1 MLGTRFDEALT
12 YASDLHRHQ
21 TRKHSTI
28 PYVAH
33 LLAVCGLVLEHG
45 GDENQAIAA
54 LLHDGP
60 EDQGGE
66 ATLAVIR
73 SRFGEQVADLV
84 VACSEPLHHGK
95 AAWQD
100 RKEAFL
106 GHLAAMPI
114 RPLLIIAADKVHNA
128 RCIVADHAVIGGEIF
143 NRFNGGV
150 AGTKWYYRQLVTA
163 LGPRAPAALA
173 AELTALA
180 ERIEGLPPL
189 GSA

>member
-1 MLGTRFDEALT
+1 MLGSRFDEALA
-12 YASDLHRHQ
+12 YASNLHRHQ

-45 GDENQAIAA
+45 GDEEQAIAA

-66 ATLAVIR
+66 APLAQIR

-84 VACSEPLHHGK
+84 AACSEPLHHGK
-95 AAWQD
+95 SAWQE

-106 GHLAAMPI
+106 GHLATVPI
-114 RPLLIIAADKVHNA
+114 RPLLIITADKVHNA
-128 RCIVADHAVIGGEIF
+128 RCIVSDHAVIGGEIF

-163 LGPRAPAALA
+163 LGSRAPAALA
-173 AELTALA
+173 AELAGLA
-180 ERIEGLPPL
+180 EQIAGLSPP